1 MSNFKVDIITPINM
15 ESLDNVTYL
24 RIPSLDGLTGIQARH
39 ASSIIALDIGEIKI
53 VANNKEKIF
62 ATSGG
67 FADIRPEGTQL
78 LLETF
83 ESGKMIDK
91 KRVKQAVEKATKH
104 LSNKNDDLKRAAL
117 ALKRAKNRL
126 TILKKFNYK

>member
-1 MSNFKVDIITPINM
+1 MLNFKVDIITPVNI
-15 ESLDNVTYL
+15 ESLNDVSYL
-24 RIPSLDGLTGIQARH
+24 RIPSLDGLTGVKAKH
-39 ASSIIALDIGEIKI
+39 ANAIIALDIGEIKI
-53 VANNKEKIF
+53 VINNKENIY

-83 ESGKMIDK
+83 EKSEMIDQQ
-91 KRVKQAVEKATKH
+91 RAEQAIAKANQH
-104 LSNKNDDLKRAAL
+104 LGNKNDDIKRAQL

-126 TILKKFNYK
+126 AVSKKFNDI

>member
-1 MSNFKVDIITPINM
+1 MKFS
-15 ESLDNVTYL
+15 L

-53 VANNKEKIF
+53 VTNNKEKIF

-83 ESGKMIDK
+83 ESGKTIDK
-91 KRVKQAVEKATKH
+91 KRVEQAVKKATKH
-104 LSNKNDDLKRAAL
+104 LSNKNDDLKRATL

-126 TILKKFNYK
+126 AILKKL

>member
-1 MSNFKVDIITPINM
+1 MSNFKVDIITPINIT
-15 ESLDNVTYL
+15 SLDDVKYL

-53 VANNKEKIF
+53 ITNNKEKIF

-91 KRVKQAVEKATKH
+91 KRAQQAIEKATKH
-104 LSNKNDDLKRAAL
+104 ISSRNDDLKRATL
-117 ALKRAKNRL
+117 ALRRAKNRL
-126 TILKKFNYK
+126 AILKKL

>member
-53 VANNKEKIF
+53 VTNNKERIF

-91 KRVKQAVEKATKH
+91 KRVEQSVEKATKH
-104 LSNKNDDLKRAAL
+104 LSNKNDDLKRATL

-126 TILKKFNYK
+126 AILKKL

>member
-1 MSNFKVDIITPINM
+1 MLNFKVDIITPVNI
-15 ESLDNVTYL
+15 ESLNDVSYL
-24 RIPSLDGLTGIQARH
+24 RIPSLDGLTGVQAKH
-39 ASSIIALDIGEIKI
+39 ANAIIALDIGEIKI
-53 VANNKEKIF
+53 VVNNKEYIY

-83 ESGKMIDK
+83 EKSEMIDQQ
-91 KRVKQAVEKATKH
+91 RAEQAVSKANQH
-104 LSNKNDDLKRAAL
+104 LGNKNDDIKRAQL

-126 TILKKFNYK
+126 AVSKKI

>member
-53 VANNKEKIF
+53 VANNKEQVF

-67 FADIRPEGTQL
+67 FADISPEGTQL

-83 ESGKMIDK
+83 ESGKMINK
-91 KRVKQAVEKATKH
+91 KRAQQAAEKATKH
-104 LSNKNDDLKRAAL
+104 LSNQNDDLKRANL

-126 TILKKFNYK
+126 AILKKL

>member
-53 VANNKEKIF
+53 VTNNKERIF

-83 ESGKMIDK
+83 ESGKIIDK
-91 KRVKQAVEKATKH
+91 KRVEQSVEKATKH
-104 LSNKNDDLKRAAL
+104 LSNKNDDLKRATL

-126 TILKKFNYK
+126 AILKKL

>member
-53 VANNKEKIF
+53 VTNNKERIF

-83 ESGKMIDK
+83 ESGKIIDK
-91 KRVKQAVEKATKH
+91 KRVEQSVEKATKH
-104 LSNKNDDLKRAAL
+104 LSNKNDDLKRATL
-117 ALKRAKNRL
+117 ALRRAKNRL
-126 TILKKFNYK
+126 AILKKL

>member
-1 MSNFKVDIITPINM
+1 MSNFKVDIITPVNM

-53 VANNKEKIF
+53 VTNNKERIF

-83 ESGKMIDK
+83 ESGKIIDK
-91 KRVKQAVEKATKH
+91 KRVEKSVEKATKH
-104 LSNKNDDLKRAAL
+104 LSNKNDDLKRATL

-126 TILKKFNYK
+126 AILKKL

>member
-53 VANNKEKIF
+53 VTNNKEKIF

-83 ESGKMIDK
+83 ESGKIIDK
-91 KRVKQAVEKATKH
+91 KRVEQAVKKATKH
-104 LSNKNDDLKRAAL
+104 LSNKNDDLKRATL

-126 TILKKFNYK
+126 AILKKL

>member
-1 MSNFKVDIITPINM
+1 MSDFKVDIITPISM
-15 ESLDNVTYL
+15 ESFNNVNYL

-53 VANNKEKIF
+53 VTNNKEQVF

-83 ESGKMIDK
+83 ESGKMINK
-91 KRVKQAVEKATKH
+91 KRAQQAAEKATQH
-104 LSNKNDDLKRAAL
+104 LSNNNDDLKRATL

-126 TILKKFNYK
+126 AILKKL

>member
-1 MSNFKVDIITPINM
+1 MSNFKVDIITPINIK
-15 ESLDNVTYL
+15 SLDDVTYL

-53 VANNKEKIF
+53 VTNNKESVF

-91 KRVKQAVEKATKH
+91 KRAQQAIEKATKH
-104 LSNKNDDLKRAAL
+104 ISSRNDDLKRATL

-126 TILKKFNYK
+126 AILKKL

>member
-1 MSNFKVDIITPINM
+1 MSDFKVDIITPISM
-15 ESLDNVTYL
+15 ESFNNVNYL

-53 VANNKEKIF
+53 VSNNKEQVF

-83 ESGKMIDK
+83 ESGKMINK
-91 KRVKQAVEKATKH
+91 KRAQQATEKAAKH
-104 LSNKNDDLKRAAL
+104 LSNKNDDLKRATL

-126 TILKKFNYK
+126 SILKKL

>member
-53 VANNKEKIF
+53 VTNNKERIF

-83 ESGKMIDK
+83 ESGKIIDK
-91 KRVKQAVEKATKH
+91 KRVEKSVEKATKH
-104 LSNKNDDLKRAAL
+104 LSSSTNSS
-117 ALKRAKNRL
+117 
-126 TILKKFNYK
+126 T

>member
-53 VANNKEKIF
+53 VTNNKERIF

-83 ESGKMIDK
+83 ESGKIISNP
-91 KRVKQAVEKATKH
+91 VNATEKPNGNQPPIKPKLITNPPK
-104 LSNKNDDLKRAAL
+104 
-117 ALKRAKNRL
+117 
-126 TILKKFNYK
+126 TFNIV

>member
-53 VANNKEKIF
+53 VTNNKERIF

-83 ESGKMIDK
+83 ESGKIIDK
-91 KRVKQAVEKATKH
+91 KRVEQAVEKATKH
-104 LSNKNDDLKRAAL
+104 ISSKNDDLKRATL

-126 TILKKFNYK
+126 AILKKL

>member
-1 MSNFKVDIITPINM
+1 MLNFKVDIITPVNI
-15 ESLDNVTYL
+15 ESLNDVSYL
-24 RIPSLDGLTGIQARH
+24 RIPSLDGLTGVKAKH
-39 ASSIIALDIGEIKI
+39 ANAIIALDIGEIKI
-53 VANNKEKIF
+53 VINNKENIY

-83 ESGKMIDK
+83 EKSEIIDQQ
-91 KRVKQAVEKATKH
+91 RAKQAISKANQH
-104 LSNKNDDLKRAAL
+104 LGNKNDDIKRAQL

-126 TILKKFNYK
+126 AVSKKI

>member
-1 MSNFKVDIITPINM
+1 MSDFTVDIITPISM

-53 VANNKEKIF
+53 VTNNKEKFF

-83 ESGKMIDK
+83 ESENMIDK
-91 KRVKQAVEKATKH
+91 KRAHQAVEKATKH
-104 LSNKNDDLKRAAL
+104 ISSKNDDLKRATL

-126 TILKKFNYK
+126 AILKKL

>member
-1 MSNFKVDIITPINM
+1 MLNFKVDIITPVNI
-15 ESLDNVTYL
+15 ESLNDVSYL
-24 RIPSLDGLTGIQARH
+24 RIPSLDGLTGVKAKH
-39 ASSIIALDIGEIKI
+39 ANAIIALDIGEIKI
-53 VANNKEKIF
+53 VINNKENIY

-83 ESGKMIDK
+83 EKSEMIDQQ
-91 KRVKQAVEKATKH
+91 RAEQAISKANQH
-104 LSNKNDDLKRAAL
+104 LGNKNDDIKRAQL

-126 TILKKFNYK
+126 AVSKKI

>member
-1 MSNFKVDIITPINM
+1 MSDFKVDIITPISM
-15 ESLDNVTYL
+15 ESFNNVNYL

-53 VANNKEKIF
+53 VANNKEQVF

-83 ESGKMIDK
+83 ESGKMINK
-91 KRVKQAVEKATKH
+91 KRAQQAAEKATK
-104 LSNKNDDLKRAAL
+104 LVKEFFITTFKLQ
-117 ALKRAKNRL
+117 
-126 TILKKFNYK
+126 

>member
-53 VANNKEKIF
+53 VTNNKERIF

-83 ESGKMIDK
+83 ESGKIIDK
-91 KRVKQAVEKATKH
+91 KRVEQAVEKATKH
-104 LSNKNDDLKRAAL
+104 LSNKNDDLKRATL

-126 TILKKFNYK
+126 AILKKL

>member
-1 MSNFKVDIITPINM
+1 MLNFKVDIITPVNI
-15 ESLDNVTYL
+15 ESLNDVSYL
-24 RIPSLDGLTGIQARH
+24 RIPSLDGLTGVKAKH
-39 ASSIIALDIGEIKI
+39 ANAIIALDIGEIKI
-53 VANNKEKIF
+53 VINNKENIY

-83 ESGKMIDK
+83 EKSEMIDQQ
-91 KRVKQAVEKATKH
+91 RAEQAIAKANQH
-104 LSNKNDDLKRAAL
+104 LGNKNDDIKRAQL

-126 TILKKFNYK
+126 AVSKKI

>member
-53 VANNKEKIF
+53 VTNNKEKIF

-67 FADIRPEGTQL
+67 FADIRPEGTQF

-83 ESGKMIDK
+83 ESGKIIDK
-91 KRVKQAVEKATKH
+91 KRVEQSVEKATKH
-104 LSNKNDDLKRAAL
+104 LSNKNDDLKRATL
-117 ALKRAKNRL
+117 ALRRAKNRL
-126 TILKKFNYK
+126 AILKKL

>member
-1 MSNFKVDIITPINM
+1 MSDFKVDIITPISM
-15 ESLDNVTYL
+15 ESFNNVNYL

-53 VANNKEKIF
+53 VTNNKEKVF

-83 ESGKMIDK
+83 ESGKMINK
-91 KRVKQAVEKATKH
+91 KRAQQAAEKATQH
-104 LSNKNDDLKRAAL
+104 LSNNNDDLKRATL

-126 TILKKFNYK
+126 AILKKL

>member
-1 MSNFKVDIITPINM
+1 VSDFKVDIITPISM
-15 ESLDNVTYL
+15 ESFNNVNYL

-53 VANNKEKIF
+53 VANNKEQVF

-83 ESGKMIDK
+83 ESGKIINK
-91 KRVKQAVEKATKH
+91 KRDQQAAEKATQH
-104 LSNKNDDLKRAAL
+104 LSNNNDDLKRATL

-126 TILKKFNYK
+126 AILKKL

>member
-1 MSNFKVDIITPINM
+1 MSDFKVDIITPISM
-15 ESLDNVTYL
+15 ESFNNVNYL

-53 VANNKEKIF
+53 VTNNKEQVF

-83 ESGKMIDK
+83 ESGKIIDK
-91 KRVKQAVEKATKH
+91 KRVEQAVEKATKH
-104 LSNKNDDLKRAAL
+104 LSNKNDDLKRATL

-126 TILKKFNYK
+126 AILKKL

>member
-1 MSNFKVDIITPINM
+1 MPNFKIDIITPVNI
-15 ESLDNVTYL
+15 ESVDDVSYL
-24 RIPSLDGLTGIQARH
+24 RIPSLDGLTGVMAKH
-39 ASSIIALDIGEIKI
+39 ANAIIALDIGEIKI
-53 VANNKEKIF
+53 VINNKESIY

-83 ESGKMIDK
+83 EKSARIDK
-91 KRVKQAVEKATKH
+91 KRAEKAMTKANQH
-104 LSNKNDDLKRAAL
+104 LNNKNHDIKRAKL

-126 TILKKFNYK
+126 TILNKI

>member
-53 VANNKEKIF
+53 VTNNKEKFF

-83 ESGKMIDK
+83 ESGKIIDK
-91 KRVKQAVEKATKH
+91 KRVEQAVEKATKH
-104 LSNKNDDLKRAAL
+104 LSNKNDDLKRATL

-126 TILKKFNYK
+126 AILKKL

>member
-1 MSNFKVDIITPINM
+1 MSNFKVDIITPISM
-15 ESLDNVTYL
+15 ESVDNVTYL

-53 VANNKEKIF
+53 VTNNKEKIF

-83 ESGKMIDK
+83 ESENMIDK
-91 KRVKQAVEKATKH
+91 KRAHQAVEKATKH
-104 LSNKNDDLKRAAL
+104 IHISSRNADLKRATL

-126 TILKKFNYK
+126 AILKKL

>member
-1 MSNFKVDIITPINM
+1 MSNFKVDIITPINIK
-15 ESLDNVTYL
+15 SLDDVTYL

-53 VANNKEKIF
+53 VTNNKESVF

-91 KRVKQAVEKATKH
+91 KRAQQAIEKATKH
-104 LSNKNDDLKRAAL
+104 ISSRNDDLKRATL

-126 TILKKFNYK
+126 SILKKL